1 MSVERPAETAIVV
14 AAPYLIGGVMAG
26 LPLLLVP
33 GDVSRL
39 VLVTLHLSALV
50 TLALALALRLAPLI
64 DEDWFLDRSWSHR
77 RRRLAAAAVLIAIVA
92 LVIGLVTLVTSA
104 ALRLQPSLQFLQLLS
119 ALDIAWAVAALVIG
133 LRALAGRATAVTGG
147 VVLDVVCVAA
157 LWNYLRIVGFEAD
170 GGWLLDGDR
179 LMQLVIP
186 ADMVAASLAAVV
198 LVMGVRRLD
207 QPLEQ
212 ASDQS

>member
-1 MSVERPAETAIVV
+1 MSTARPAEAAAIRAAPFLFGGV
-14 AAPYLIGGVMAG
+14 AAA

-33 GDVSRL
+33 SDVSRL
-39 VLVTLHLSALV
+39 TLVTVHLSLLV
-50 TLALALALRLAPLI
+50 VLALGLSLRLAALVHA
-64 DEDWFLDRSWSHR
+64 DWFIDRKWVPR
-77 RRRLAAAAVLIAIVA
+77 RRRLAGAVYLIG
-92 LVIGLVTLVTSA
+92 LVTLVVGLVTLVTSA

-133 LRALAGRATAVTGG
+133 AHVLAGRTTALLAG

-157 LWNYLRIVGFEAD
+157 LWNYLRVVGFEAD
-170 GGWLLDGDR
+170 GGWLLDGSR

-186 ADMVAASLAAVV
+186 ADMVAAVLALLV
-198 LVMGVRRLD
+198 LGLGLRRLD
-207 QPLEQ
+207 QPMEQ

>member
-1 MSVERPAETAIVV
+1 MSVDRPAETAIVV
-14 AAPYLIGGVMAG
+14 AAPYLVGGVMAG
-26 LPLLLVP
+26 VPLLFVP

-39 VLVTLHLSALV
+39 AVVTLHLSALV

-64 DEDWFLDRSWSHR
+64 EAGWFIDRSWSQPR
-77 RRRLAAAAVLIAIVA
+77 KRVAAAAALIVT
-92 LVIGLVTLVTSA
+92 VTFVVGLVTLVTSA

-133 LRALAGRATAVTGG
+133 LRLLAGRATAALGG
-147 VVLDVVCVAA
+147 VILDVACVAA
-157 LWNYLRIVGFEAD
+157 LWNYLRIVGFEGD
-170 GGWLLDGDR
+170 GGWLLDGSR

-186 ADMVAASLAAVV
+186 ADMVAAAIALLV
-198 LVMGVRRLD
+198 LGIGIRRLG
-207 QPLEQ
+207 QPMEQ